1 MDKLLKHHLKFV
13 LKRYMNNKDTYV
25 YTDKDWLYVADRY
38 SWVRI
43 PSDHSPFSENGYLIN
58 ENARN
63 ISTEKT
69 MVFIPPY
76 ETSQMTELEDT
87 GIRRV
92 LDNGAKV
99 KVLQSGDETVWLSKA
114 ILKPLVPKGVP
125 VKYWQYR
132 VGPCNAVYLTF
143 WNDVDVRALIAPVR
157 KQD

>member
-1 MDKLLKHHLKFV
+1 MNKLLKHHLKFV
-13 LKRYMNNKDTYV
+13 LNHYVDDKDTYV
-25 YTDKDWLYVADRY
+25 YADKDWLYVVDRY

-43 PSDHSPFSENGYLIN
+43 PSDTSPFSEKGYLTN

-63 ISTEKT
+63 ISTEKAMSLIT
-69 MVFIPPY
+69 TY

-92 LDNGAKV
+92 LDNDTKV

-114 ILKPLVPKGVP
+114 ILKTLVPKGVP

-132 VGPCNAVYLTF
+132 VGPCNVVYLTF
-143 WNDVDVRALIAPVR
+143 WNDVDVRAVIAPVR
-157 KQD
+157 QQD